1 MSINAGNALPTEE
14 NLRMASSSLAGGLP
28 MSVSYLSPASDVSEL
43 DSIGKEKSIDERVF
57 SDFTIDGSAKD
68 FKQIKLEEVKIA
80 AYEEKQKQKDD
91 DFEDMLREQTIATM
105 KKIGELYKFGD
116 YEFEL
121 EDAQKNL
128 EENGV
133 DKYTQNLDDG
143 NAAEFALIAAK
154 IADGTVTDAEMQRAG
169 ELNADFIRDNDQY
182 HDVRVEASIVVTPTH
197 ETERAKDY
205 ISNNTNDE
213 PKRSYGEHSEIA
225 ANFDNQASPVEVKET
240 IEFTDNA
247 PAFNPTAFG

>member
-1 MSINAGNALPTEE
+1 
-14 NLRMASSSLAGGLP
+14 
-28 MSVSYLSPASDVSEL
+28 LSPASDVSEL
-43 DSIGKEKSIDERVF
+43 DSNGKEKSIDERVF

-80 AYEEKQKQKDD
+80 AYEEKQKQKDE

-105 KKIGELYKFGD
+105 KKMGELYKFGD

-133 DKYTQNLDDG
+133 DTYTQNMNKSD
-143 NAAEFALIAAK
+143 AAEFMLIAQH
-154 IADGTVTDAEMQRAG
+154 IIDGTVTDAEMQRAG
-169 ELNADFIRDNDQY
+169 ELSEDFVKDNDNERILRLGH
-182 HDVRVEASIVVTPTH
+182 HDKVVSNEVSDEVKIHREATEKATTVEF
-197 ETERAKDY
+197 
-205 ISNNTNDE
+205 
-213 PKRSYGEHSEIA
+213 KRNYGENSEIA
-225 ANFDNQASPVEVKET
+225 ANFDNQVSPINSEKT
-240 IEFTDNA
+240 IEFTETA